1 MPHLAR
7 PTSSIRGNRSTG
19 VQRFVAWPQKIAV
32 SLRLIDQ
39 ATSIDRERVSTT
51 GVRGWDHES
60 IRTRMIDPTAHADG
74 ADLMTRHST
83 VYCLALTVPSRA
95 GARLVDRIAV
105 KDSSRGQS
113 AAAPPDHAPGRI
125 VDPERVKQT
134 VRPLQGRNE
143 CVPDGP
149 WARRKAIESQPFRL
163 LTPDFPLLPTV

>member
-19 VQRFVAWPQKIAV
+19 VQRFVAWPQQIAV
-32 SLRLIDQ
+32 SLRLTDQ

-51 GVRGWDHES
+51 RVRGWDHES
-60 IRTRMIDPTAHADG
+60 IRTRMIDPSAHADG

-105 KDSSRGQS
+105 KDSSRGRVQRRS
-113 AAAPPDHAPGRI
+113 RI
-125 VDPERVKQT
+125 THQEESLTLKGSNKQCDPFRVGMNACPT
-134 VRPLQGRNE
+134 VRGRDE
-143 CVPDGP
+143 
-149 WARRKAIESQPFRL
+149 RL
-163 LTPDFPLLPTV
+163 LSRSLSGC